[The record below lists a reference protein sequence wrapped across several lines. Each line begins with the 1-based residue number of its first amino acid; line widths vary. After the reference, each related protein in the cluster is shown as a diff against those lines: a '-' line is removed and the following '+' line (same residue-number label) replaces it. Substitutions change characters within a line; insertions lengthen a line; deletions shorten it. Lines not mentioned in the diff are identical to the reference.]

1 MSPETLPPVRNPS
14 DLRAEAAFNDWVRR
28 LVKGAAELRAF
39 DAGEL
44 DAVMDPATG
53 TAILLPEAQAAL
65 QGSSRLVLSAL
76 DALPGEVCVLDAA
89 GTVVMTTSA
98 WRAFVAARAG
108 AGLGVR
114 EGANF
119 LAACRDA
126 GPAERLHADAVAA
139 GLRDVLAGAR
149 KLFRCDYVCHSPR
162 GDCAF
167 TLSIAGIARDGAVH
181 AVVTRENVS
190 ERRRAGAARSSGRAK
205 ASRIAAV
212 ARAGTPN
219 HLLAALPA
227 KVYERLL
234 SGLEPVKLTYGEVLY
249 EPGEQMRYVYF
260 PSDCLVSLLT
270 VVEGHHALEVG
281 LVGREGVVGFRLA
294 LGIPTASLRSLVQ
307 ATGTAVRIKSDRFLR
322 ECRRSPALQVA
333 LLHFV
338 NALMIQVTQTAACNR
353 FHVVEAR
360 LARWLLMT
368 RERLPSG
375 EFHLTHEFLADM
387 LGVRRAGVT
396 SAACP
401 LQRRKLIRY
410 KRGVITILDQQG
422 LEATACSCYR
432 HRQVMGFEAGRDG
445 QQSDDVHTGT
455 RTRGR
460 RANWQRLWKREPR
473 RVI

>member
-1 MSPETLPPVRNPS
+1 VSPEKLPPVRSPS
-14 DLRAEAAFNDWVRR
+14 DLQAEAAFKDWVRR

-39 DAGEL
+39 EAGQI

-89 GTVVMTTSA
+89 GTVVVTNSA

-119 LAACRDA
+119 LGACRDA
-126 GPAERLHADAVAA
+126 GPAERMHADAVAA

-149 KLFRCDYVCHSPR
+149 KLFRCDYVCHSPS

-167 TLSIAGIARDGAVH
+167 TLSIAGIARDGALH
-181 AVVTRENVS
+181 AIVTRENVS
-190 ERRRAGAARSSGRAK
+190 ERTRAGAARSSGRAK

-219 HLLAALPA
+219 RLLAGLPA
-227 KVYERLL
+227 REYERLL
-234 SGLEPVKLTYGEVLY
+234 SGLEPIKLTYGEVLH
-249 EPGEQMRYVYF
+249 EPGEQLRHVYF

-270 VVEGHHALEVG
+270 VVEGHRALEVG
-281 LVGREGVVGFRLA
+281 LVGREGMVGTRLV
-294 LGIPTASLRSLVQ
+294 LGITASSVRALVQ
-307 ATGTAVRIKSDRFLR
+307 GTGTAVRMTSARFLK
-322 ECRRSPALQVA
+322 EFRRSPALQRA
-333 LLHFV
+333 LFQFTD
-338 NALMIQVTQTAACNR
+338 ALMLQITQTAACNR

-375 EFHLTHEFLADM
+375 EFRLTHEFLADM
-387 LGVRRAGVT
+387 LGVRRAGVS
-396 SAACP
+396 SAAST

-410 KRGVITILDQQG
+410 QRGVITIIDQQG
-422 LEATACSCYR
+422 LEAAACSCYR
-432 HRQVMGFEAGRDG
+432 DVRVRGPEA
-445 QQSDDVHTGT
+445 
-455 RTRGR
+455 
-460 RANWQRLWKREPR
+460 A
-473 RVI
+473 I

>member
-1 MSPETLPPVRNPS
+1 VNPEPLPSVRSPS
-14 DLRAEAAFNDWVRR
+14 DLQAEAAFKDWVRR

-39 DAGEL
+39 EAGQI

-89 GTVVMTTSA
+89 GTVVMTNSA
-98 WRAFVAARAG
+98 WRAFVATRAG

-119 LAACRDA
+119 LGACRDA

-149 KLFRCDYVCHSPR
+149 KLFRCDYVCHSPG

-181 AVVTRENVS
+181 AIVTRENVS
-190 ERRRAGAARSSGRAK
+190 ERTRAGAARSSGRAK

-219 HLLAALPA
+219 RLLAGLPA
-227 KVYERLL
+227 REYERLL
-234 SGLEPVKLTYGEVLY
+234 SGLEPIKLTYGEVLH
-249 EPGEQMRYVYF
+249 EPGEQLRHVYF

-270 VVEGHHALEVG
+270 VVEGHRALEVG
-281 LVGREGVVGFRLA
+281 LVGREGMVGTRLV
-294 LGIPTASLRSLVQ
+294 LGITTSSVRALVQ
-307 ATGTAVRIKSDRFLR
+307 GTGTAVRMTSARFLK
-322 ECRRSPALQVA
+322 EFRRSPALQRA
-333 LLHFV
+333 LFQFTD
-338 NALMIQVTQTAACNR
+338 ALMLQITQTAACNR

-375 EFHLTHEFLADM
+375 EFRLTHEFLADM
-387 LGVRRAGVT
+387 LGVRRAGVS
-396 SAACP
+396 SAAST

-410 KRGVITILDQQG
+410 QRGVITIIDQQG
-422 LEATACSCYR
+422 LEAAACSCYR
-432 HRQVMGFEAGRDG
+432 DVRVRGLEA
-445 QQSDDVHTGT
+445 
-455 RTRGR
+455 
-460 RANWQRLWKREPR
+460 A
-473 RVI
+473 I